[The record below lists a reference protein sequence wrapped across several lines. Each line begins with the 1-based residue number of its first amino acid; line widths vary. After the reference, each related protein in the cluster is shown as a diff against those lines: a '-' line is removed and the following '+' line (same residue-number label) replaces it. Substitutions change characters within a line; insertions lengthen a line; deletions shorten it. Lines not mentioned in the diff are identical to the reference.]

1 MHRRITVG
9 VALASLVGPLGSMA
23 LAADQPAKERPAPAS
38 SPIVVHASNGFDWGD
53 AAIGAAAGV
62 GAALAAAGGITLA
75 RNK

>member
-1 MHRRITVG
+1 M
-9 VALASLVGPLGSMA
+9 GPFGSAA
-23 LAADQPAKERPAPAS
+23 LAAGQPAKERSAPDS
-38 SPIVVHASNGFDWGD
+38 TPIVVHASNDFDWGD